1 MASKPVLTFVT
12 GNANKLKEVVAILG
26 ADFPFE
32 LRNQALDLPE
42 LQGEPADIAKEKCRL
57 AAKQVQGAVLVE
69 DTSLCFNALKGLPG
83 PYIKWFLEKTGHDGL
98 NNMLAAYEDKSAYA
112 QCIFAYAPAGAE
124 PQVFIGQTHGK
135 IVPARGPATFGWDP
149 VFQPDGFDQTYAEM
163 EKATK
168 NQISHRYKALEA
180 LKTHLV
186 KPADNLRATL
196 SRLLWPRFLRNP
208 DLSAKRPLIIDVRD
222 SDYAGGHIHTAVNI
236 PEENF
241 MDDDDVDALVD
252 KYKDQD
258 AIVFH
263 CMMSQV
269 RGPSCA
275 KRFKSRMEVV
285 LEEATHTPRILIL
298 HGGYERFGMIYK
310 GRDRSD

>member
-1 MASKPVLTFVT
+1 MSSAKPVLTFVT

-32 LRNQALDLPE
+32 LRNQAVDLPE

-57 AAKQVQGAVLVE
+57 AAQQVQGAVLVE

-112 QCIFAYAPAGAE
+112 QCIFAYAPTGAE

-135 IVPARGPATFGWDP
+135 IVPARGPTTFGWDP

-180 LKTHLV
+180 LRAHLV
-186 KPADNLRATL
+186 KPAE
-196 SRLLWPRFLRNP
+196 
-208 DLSAKRPLIIDVRD
+208 K
-222 SDYAGGHIHTAVNI
+222 
-236 PEENF
+236 
-241 MDDDDVDALVD
+241 
-252 KYKDQD
+252 
-258 AIVFH
+258 
-263 CMMSQV
+263 
-269 RGPSCA
+269 
-275 KRFKSRMEVV
+275 
-285 LEEATHTPRILIL
+285 
-298 HGGYERFGMIYK
+298 
-310 GRDRSD
+310 

>member
-1 MASKPVLTFVT
+1 MATSKPVLTFVT

-32 LRNQALDLPE
+32 LRNQAVDLPE

-124 PQVFIGQTHGK
+124 PQVFIGQTPGK
-135 IVPARGPATFGWDP
+135 IVPARGPTTFGWDP
-149 VFQPDGFDQTYAEM
+149 VFQPDGYDQTYAEM
-163 EKATK
+163 EKTTK

-186 KPADNLRATL
+186 KPAD
-196 SRLLWPRFLRNP
+196 
-208 DLSAKRPLIIDVRD
+208 K
-222 SDYAGGHIHTAVNI
+222 
-236 PEENF
+236 
-241 MDDDDVDALVD
+241 
-252 KYKDQD
+252 
-258 AIVFH
+258 
-263 CMMSQV
+263 
-269 RGPSCA
+269 
-275 KRFKSRMEVV
+275 
-285 LEEATHTPRILIL
+285 
-298 HGGYERFGMIYK
+298 
-310 GRDRSD
+310 